1 MENLIKAYNYL
12 FYFFKRIFTHS
23 DDTLYDYKSVFI
35 LSMLSSFLVVKFKN
49 LFFNRN
55 MPDSLVALR
64 FEALILVGSIFT
76 ANLIYFIIKKSNQKY
91 EPIFVGFNRK
101 QKIIWN
107 TGVIVFMVGWV
118 WFTFLL

>member
-1 MENLIKAYNYL
+1 
-12 FYFFKRIFTHS
+12 
-23 DDTLYDYKSVFI
+23 
-35 LSMLSSFLVVKFKN
+35 
-49 LFFNRN
+49 